1 MKLKNNTYYTKQER
15 AIDLISKLKDF
26 IDINSYDIIL
36 EPSAGSGI
44 FLKILK
50 EQYPSKQVIAL
61 DIFPQHKD
69 ITKQDFLTY
78 STEHIKDKNI
88 LTISNPPFSPISLL
102 NNFLKKIFSISSVV
116 AIILPSSFKNNHR
129 QNLINPY
136 FHLIY
141 SYDIPTNSYEY
152 ENTTYNV
159 KTIFNV
165 YIRKDFK
172 HTCNIKEKPNE
183 YYQFVKC
190 NEEYDFIIVR
200 VGCKC
205 SEMYSENIDGC
216 FNDNNS
222 FFIKIKSIDAF
233 KILYDTNK
241 YILDDVIKNSVGQKN
256 ISKQA
261 LIRLLNSITI

>member
-1 MKLKNNTYYTKQER
+1 MKLKNNTFYTRQDV
-15 AIDLISKLKDF
+15 AIDLINKLKDC
-26 IDINSYDIIL
+26 IYINSYDIIL
-36 EPSAGSGI
+36 EPSAGSGV
-44 FLKILK
+44 FLNIIK

-78 STEHIKDKNI
+78 STEHTKDKNI
-88 LTISNPPFSPISLL
+88 LTISNPPFNPISLL
-102 NNFLKKIFSISSVV
+102 NKFLQKIFSISSVV

-136 FHLIY
+136 YHLIY
-141 SYDIPTNSYEY
+141 SYDIPANSYEY
-152 ENTTYNV
+152 DNTTYNV
-159 KTIFNV
+159 KTVFNV
-165 YIRKDFK
+165 YVKKQFK
-172 HTCNIKEKPNE
+172 RSDNIKENPNE

-205 SEMYSENIDGC
+205 SEMYSENRDGG

-222 FFIKIKSIDAF
+222 FFIKVKNKDAF
-233 KILYDTNK
+233 KTLYDTKK
-241 YILDDVIKNSVGQKN
+241 YILDDVIKNSVGPKS

-261 LIRLLNSITI
+261 IIRLLNSITI